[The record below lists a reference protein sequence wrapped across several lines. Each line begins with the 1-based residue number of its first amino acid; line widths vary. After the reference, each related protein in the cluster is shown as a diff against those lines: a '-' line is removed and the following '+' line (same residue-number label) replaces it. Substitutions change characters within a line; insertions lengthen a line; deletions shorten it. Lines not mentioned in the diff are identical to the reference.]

1 MMHLDNTKKEDVNYL
16 IYVQRI
22 LVEPDADQ

>member
-16 IYVQRI
+16 IYVHRI
-22 LVEPDADQ
+22 KDEVFETC